1 MVKGGIF
8 SVIPSMLFY
17 CVYWK
22 KFEMGSLQYQ
32 MVGSELLTCELL
44 ANLYQDRTPSSN
56 FQARICTKMSS
67 YSKKFVASF
76 IRDYIG
82 PYSQPKSIVKL
93 FDTSLQEVKVQA
105 MSPYDT
111 YTTISI
117 NPYTLEERLNTYQVV
132 PLSGYGLEAVVVH
145 SSPPLRCPY
154 VVINVE

>member
-1 MVKGGIF
+1 MVTALNSGCPQASKH
-8 SVIPSMLFY
+8 PSKY
-17 CVYWK
+17 SKY
-22 KFEMGSLQYQ
+22 S
-32 MVGSELLTCELL
+32 
-44 ANLYQDRTPSSN
+44 
-56 FQARICTKMSS
+56 KMSS

-117 NPYTLEERLNTYQVV
+117 NPYTLEERLNTYPVV
-132 PLSGYGLEAVVVH
+132 PLSGYGLEAVVVY

>member
-1 MVKGGIF
+1 
-8 SVIPSMLFY
+8 
-17 CVYWK
+17 
-22 KFEMGSLQYQ
+22 
-32 MVGSELLTCELL
+32 
-44 ANLYQDRTPSSN
+44 
-56 FQARICTKMSS
+56 MSS

-117 NPYTLEERLNTYQVV
+117 NPYTLEERLNTYPVV
-132 PLSGYGLEAVVVH
+132 ALSGHFGLEAVVVY

>member
-1 MVKGGIF
+1 MVTTLNSGCPQASKH
-8 SVIPSMLFY
+8 PSKY
-17 CVYWK
+17 SKYSK
-22 KFEMGSLQYQ
+22 YS
-32 MVGSELLTCELL
+32 
-44 ANLYQDRTPSSN
+44 
-56 FQARICTKMSS
+56 KMSS

-117 NPYTLEERLNTYQVV
+117 NPYTLEERLNTYPVV

-145 SSPPLRCPY
+145 SSPPHRYPY